1 MQEGELQALAYK
13 AYGEISQ
20 RTAGDREVEYAL
32 FLQITEALESVKNPE
47 TRSLSDWADALSRNQ
62 QLWTIIA
69 TDLLQPGNSLPD
81 DLKRSLLFLSEYVR
95 QTSLKVLEG
104 EESIP
109 DLIEVNKTVMA
120 GLVRQSAFS
129 VEEEG
134 V

>member
-1 MQEGELQALAYK
+1 MVTGVQTCALP
-13 AYGEISQ
+13 IS
-20 RTAGDREVEYAL
+20 
-32 FLQITEALESVKNPE
+32 
-47 TRSLSDWADALSRNQ
+47 
-62 QLWTIIA
+62 IIA
-69 TDLLQPGNSLPD
+69 TDLLQPGNALPD

-95 QTSLKVLEG
+95 QTSFKALEG

-120 GLVRQSAFS
+120 GLVRQSAYS

>member
-1 MQEGELQALAYK
+1 LQALAYK

>member
-1 MQEGELQALAYK
+1 LQALAYK

-20 RTAGDREVEYAL
+20 RTAGNKAIEFAL
-32 FLQITEALESVKNPE
+32 FQQIT
-47 TRSLSDWADALSRNQ
+47 DALASVADPRNRDLSAWGDALHRNQ

-69 TDLLQPGNSLPD
+69 TDLLLPGNGLPD

-95 QTSLKVLEG
+95 QLSLRILAG

-109 DLIEVNKTVMA
+109 DLIDVNKTVMA
-120 GLVRQSAFS
+120 GLVRESFYS
-129 VEEEG
+129 LEEEG

>member
-1 MQEGELQALAYK
+1 MQALAYK

-32 FLQITEALESVKNPE
+32 FLQISEALESVKDPQ

-69 TDLLQPGNSLPD
+69 TDLLQPGNALPD
-81 DLKRSLLFLSEYVR
+81 DLKRSLLLLSEYVR
-95 QTSLKVLEG
+95 QTTFKVLEG
-104 EESIP
+104 EEIIS
-109 DLIEVNKTVMA
+109 DLIEVNRTVMA
-120 GLVRQSAFS
+120 GLVRQSVFR
-129 VEEEG
+129 VEEDE

>member
-1 MQEGELQALAYK
+1 MQALAYK

-109 DLIEVNKTVMA
+109 DLIEVNNTVMA

-134 V
+134 F

>member
-1 MQEGELQALAYK
+1 LQALAYK

-109 DLIEVNKTVMA
+109 DLIEVNNTVMA

-134 V
+134 F

>member
-1 MQEGELQALAYK
+1 MQALAYK

-69 TDLLQPGNSLPD
+69 TDLLQPGNALPD

-109 DLIEVNKTVMA
+109 DLIEVNNTVMV
-120 GLVRQSAFS
+120 GLVRQAAFS

>member
-1 MQEGELQALAYK
+1 LQALAYK

-69 TDLLQPGNSLPD
+69 TDLLQPGNALPD

-109 DLIEVNKTVMA
+109 DLVEVNKTVMA
-120 GLVRQSAFS
+120 GLVRQSEFS

-134 V
+134 I

>member
-1 MQEGELQALAYK
+1 MQALAYK

>member
-1 MQEGELQALAYK
+1 MQALAFK
-13 AYGEISQ
+13 AYGDVAR
-20 RTAGDREVEYAL
+20 RTASEREIEFAL
-32 FLQITEALESVKNPE
+32 FQQITEALESVKNPQ

-69 TDLLQPGNSLPD
+69 TDLLQPGNALPD
-81 DLKRSLLFLSEYVR
+81 DLKRSLLFLSDYVR

-120 GLVRQSAFS
+120 GLVRQPTFS